1 MTAQRQKATEMQL
14 NLRMRLTCLQDKRE
28 DGSASI
34 DFISFTAIHVFFVG
48 CSHSCLFQTAV
59 VAYSEIMGV
68 SEKLWFIIILESQ
81 AESS

>member
-1 MTAQRQKATEMQL
+1 MPPGLEGGWI
-14 NLRMRLTCLQDKRE
+14 RLHRFYLIYCHPRE
-28 DGSASI
+28 CN
-34 DFISFTAIHVFFVG
+34 TTLFFVG

>member
-1 MTAQRQKATEMQL
+1 MPPGLEGGWI
-14 NLRMRLTCLQDKRE
+14 RLHRFYLIYCHPRE
-28 DGSASI
+28 YN
-34 DFISFTAIHVFFVG
+34 TTLFFVG